1 MTTGIGVF
9 VGGFTGLWSASDI
22 ERPAP
27 EADAALP
34 EYSSTGKGR
43 TKE

>member
-27 EADAALP
+27 EAKAALL
-34 EYSSTGKGR
+34 EHVSTGRRR